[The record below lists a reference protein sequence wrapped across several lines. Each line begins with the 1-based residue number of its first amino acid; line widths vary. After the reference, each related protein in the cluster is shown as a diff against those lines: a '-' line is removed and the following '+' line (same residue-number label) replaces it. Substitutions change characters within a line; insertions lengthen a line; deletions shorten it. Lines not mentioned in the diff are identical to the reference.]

1 MNAQPARSYLGIGE
15 VLAQLRAEFPD
26 ISVSKI
32 RFLESE
38 GLIEPA
44 RSPSGYRRFGT
55 ADVER
60 LRYILTAQRDQYLP
74 LRVIKERLMPADRG
88 AQAGRGAAAAPPA
101 GPQPDDRPA
110 MLSRRE
116 LAEAAG
122 IEDSQLAELEAFG
135 LIRRVGRQYGPDALQ
150 VARTVAAL
158 AGYGVQARH
167 LRAVRA
173 AAERETSLIE
183 QVVAP
188 TLRQRNPEARQQ
200 AGQTA
205 REIAALS
212 LRLHRA
218 LIEAALAE
226 AGLPGAGLPAPLLG
240 ADWSAARAD
249 QPGFGIAGPGFP
261 ADRAGGAPG
270 RTVSSAGPAPSADP
284 AAARPGYGRLRPD
297 SGCTL
302 TKGMPLSRV
311 QSTGSAAGALRDGAA
326 VRQMEVVGVRVE
338 MPTNQ
343 PIVLLKE
350 TQGER
355 YLPIWIGPMEATAIA
370 YAQQGLVPARPLT
383 HDLLRDVLQALDVQL
398 KTVNIT
404 ELRDGIFFADLI
416 FSNGKEVSARPS
428 DSIALALRTGATIF
442 ASDEILDEAGI
453 AIPDEQEDEVEKF
466 REFLD
471 TITPEDFGRST

>member
-15 VLAQLRAEFPD
+15 VLAQLRADFPD

-32 RFLESE
+32 RFLEAE

-44 RSPSGYRRFGT
+44 RSPSGYRRFGA

-74 LRVIKERLMPADRG
+74 LRVIKERLMPAGRA
-88 AQAGRGAAAAPPA
+88 AQAARGAAAAPRA
-101 GPQPDDRPA
+101 GQQHDRRPA

-122 IEDSQLAELEAFG
+122 IDDSQLAELEAFG
-135 LIRRVGRQYGPDALQ
+135 LIRRVGRQYGADALQ

-226 AGLPGAGLPAPLLG
+226 AGLAGAGLPEALLA
-240 ADWSAARAD
+240 ADWPASADRT
-249 QPGFGIAGPGFP
+249 GFGIGEAGFP
-261 ADRAGGAPG
+261 ADRADDASCEDREFGGA
-270 RTVSSAGPAPSADP
+270 SA
-284 AAARPGYGRLRPD
+284 
-297 SGCTL
+297 
-302 TKGMPLSRV
+302 
-311 QSTGSAAGALRDGAA
+311 
-326 VRQMEVVGVRVE
+326 
-338 MPTNQ
+338 
-343 PIVLLKE
+343 
-350 TQGER
+350 
-355 YLPIWIGPMEATAIA
+355 
-370 YAQQGLVPARPLT
+370 
-383 HDLLRDVLQALDVQL
+383 
-398 KTVNIT
+398 
-404 ELRDGIFFADLI
+404 
-416 FSNGKEVSARPS
+416 
-428 DSIALALRTGATIF
+428 
-442 ASDEILDEAGI
+442 
-453 AIPDEQEDEVEKF
+453 
-466 REFLD
+466 
-471 TITPEDFGRST
+471 

>member
-15 VLAQLRAEFPD
+15 VLAQLRADFPD

-32 RFLESE
+32 RFLEAE

-44 RSPSGYRRFGT
+44 RSPSGYRRFGA

-74 LRVIKERLMPADRG
+74 LRVIKERLVPADRA
-88 AQAGRGAAAAPPA
+88 AQAGRGPAAAPRA
-101 GPQPDDRPA
+101 GQQPDRRPA

-116 LAEAAG
+116 LTEAAG
-122 IEDSQLAELEAFG
+122 IDDSQLAELEAFG
-135 LIRRVGRQYGPDALQ
+135 LVRRVGRQYGPDALQ

-226 AGLPGAGLPAPLLG
+226 AGLAGAGLPEALLA
-240 ADWSAARAD
+240 ADWPASAGRT
-249 QPGFGIAGPGFP
+249 GFGMAGAGFP
-261 ADRAGGAPG
+261 ADRADGAPCEDREFGGA
-270 RTVSSAGPAPSADP
+270 SA
-284 AAARPGYGRLRPD
+284 
-297 SGCTL
+297 
-302 TKGMPLSRV
+302 
-311 QSTGSAAGALRDGAA
+311 
-326 VRQMEVVGVRVE
+326 
-338 MPTNQ
+338 
-343 PIVLLKE
+343 
-350 TQGER
+350 
-355 YLPIWIGPMEATAIA
+355 
-370 YAQQGLVPARPLT
+370 
-383 HDLLRDVLQALDVQL
+383 
-398 KTVNIT
+398 
-404 ELRDGIFFADLI
+404 
-416 FSNGKEVSARPS
+416 
-428 DSIALALRTGATIF
+428 
-442 ASDEILDEAGI
+442 
-453 AIPDEQEDEVEKF
+453 
-466 REFLD
+466 
-471 TITPEDFGRST
+471 